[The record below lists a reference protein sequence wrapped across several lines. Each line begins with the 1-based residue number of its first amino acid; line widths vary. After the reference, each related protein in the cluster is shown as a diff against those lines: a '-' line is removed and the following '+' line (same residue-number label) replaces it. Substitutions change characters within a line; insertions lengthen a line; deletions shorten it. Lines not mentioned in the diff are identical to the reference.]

1 MLYHNLSPI
10 YVSFEMTLKV
20 NSPLPAKPEKKLISF
35 GISNASLTPNLLRW
49 FTASSTGV
57 NLPTSPFT

>member
-1 MLYHNLSPI
+1 
-10 YVSFEMTLKV
+10 MTLKV

-57 NLPTSPFT
+57 NDCPYRIKRFK